1 MQSVALLE
9 NNRTHIARHGFGLWA
24 VEVPGVTAFA
34 GTVGLLVPGFNA
46 AFTPC
51 IEITWRFSFG
61 TWSNGYAYEAALA
74 ALSFGFHNLGFN
86 EIVAFTAFP
95 NHRSRRLME
104 RIGMEYSPSEDF
116 HHPNL
121 PPEHRLSLHALYR
134 LKRQNFRREGLCPKM
149 EKAE

>member
-1 MQSVALLE
+1 MALPTISTGRCVLRE
-9 NNRTHIARHGFGLWA
+9 WIDSDR
-24 VEVPGVTAFA
+24 E
-34 GTVGLLVPGFNA
+34 
-46 AFTPC
+46 PC

-61 TWSNGYAYEAALA
+61 TWSNGYACEAALA
-74 ALSFGFHNLGFN
+74 ALSFGFTT

-121 PPEHRLSLHALYR
+121 PPEHHLSFQALYR

-149 EKAE
+149 DKTE